1 MQVLVFAVVLIVI
14 IAFIIYKVN
23 NKFGTKEIV
32 ILVFLILIGIS
43 ATIFL
48 LKKSENTVPELFK
61 EKYQTS
67 RNIEILKLSATRLNN
82 KNVSSKK
89 DFIYD
94 FDYIVIK
101 NNKEYLCT
109 SKNVK
114 IKKIEDE
121 YIFENFDTL
130 NEKCISK

>member
-1 MQVLVFAVVLIVI
+1 MQVLVFAIVLIVI

-61 EKYQTS
+61 KNTKQV
-67 RNIEILKLSATRLNN
+67 EILK
-82 KNVSSKK
+82 
-89 DFIYD
+89 Y
-94 FDYIVIK
+94 
-101 NNKEYLCT
+101 
-109 SKNVK
+109 
-114 IKKIEDE
+114 
-121 YIFENFDTL
+121 
-130 NEKCISK
+130 